1 MHSRRSFLSAIPLAG
16 AAWAAEKGLAFPSEV
31 RRYADPATE
40 FEVLRLTDPSFA
52 SHLPAY
58 YNRAVSRHGS
68 FMLYASARTGTVQ
81 PYRMDLKT
89 GESVQ
94 IAAAAIVPATLSL
107 APDERTFFYSDG
119 RAAFQANLGSLRVRT
134 LYTAPADADIT
145 ALVVTDDGTH
155 AIAAE
160 KGSAKSRLKLITLG
174 RAPAASTIVESDQ
187 PVSDPLPRPRRA
199 GLLYRRAEQELW
211 IVNYDGAQNRRLRV
225 APGTAAQAVWAAEGP
240 TFFYLNFPE
249 TAKALHNIREFT
261 PDLNEDKP
269 VSNTTQFVRFNRN
282 ADSSVFVGA
291 SGSKASSY
299 VLLLV
304 RSVKRELTLCEH
316 KASDPFTVTP
326 VFSPN
331 SQRVFFQSDRHGKP
345 AIYSMRVDRLVEETD
360 E

>member
-1 MHSRRSFLSAIPLAG
+1 MPSRRAFLSALPLAG
-16 AAWAAEKGLAFPSEV
+16 AAWATEKGLAFPSEV

-40 FEVLRLTDPSFA
+40 FEVLRLTDSSFA
-52 SHLPAY
+52 SYLPAY
-58 YNRAVSRHGS
+58 YNRAVSRHS
-68 FMLYASARTGTVQ
+68 NFILYASARTGTVQ

-89 GESVQ
+89 GDSVQ
-94 IAAAAIVPATLSL
+94 LAAAAIIAPTLSL
-107 APDERTFFYSDG
+107 APDEHTFFYSDG
-119 RAAFQANLGSLRVRT
+119 RAAFQASLGSLRGRT
-134 LYTAPADADIT
+134 LYTAPANFNIE
-145 ALVVTDDGTH
+145 ALVVSDDGTH
-155 AIAAE
+155 AIAVE
-160 KGSAKSRLKLITLG
+160 TDSAKWRLKLITLG
-174 RAPAASTIVESDQ
+174 RTPAATTIVESNQ
-187 PVSDPLPRPRRA
+187 PILDPLPRPKRA

-225 APGTAAQAVWAAEGP
+225 APGGAAQAVWSAEGP

-249 TAKALHNIREFT
+249 SSKALHNIREFT
-261 PDLNEDKP
+261 PDSNDDKA

-291 SGSKASSY
+291 SGSKASPY

-316 KASDPFTVTP
+316 KASDPFTVAP